1 MDPSTWT
8 VQTHES
14 GYFYTCHDRMRPLN
28 PQSSLPCPAETPQEP
43 RTVWLVS
50 KGSWVRFQRISA
62 DAVRFQAPRD
72 RLATLH
78 NSAMLGLSHPET
90 LLEE

>member
-1 MDPSTWT
+1 
-8 VQTHES
+8 
-14 GYFYTCHDRMRPLN
+14 MRPLK

-90 LLEE
+90 LFLSRIFPLHMKTTMVEIT